1 MWHPKDFEV
10 DYRILLNKTDAI
22 LGDKKTKV
30 FLGTIPLITIAP
42 LIKGVGE
49 SYTIHIDEQDLIYF
63 KYYTYFPFDEKYA
76 FKSGNNLNFAEVMH
90 IDNCIREYN
99 KTIKKLVE
107 EHNQKTPNRYF
118 IMDIS
123 KVLDQMAFKRNDAN
137 PTYQFPDYFQF
148 QFPMPNTKYYHADTN
163 GNLKQGGI
171 FSLDGVHPSAI
182 AHGIIAYEILKVM
195 QNAGV
200 QDANPNNLDWKAIF
214 DSDLLYKSPITVMHE
229 IYDNSKLIELILY
242 ITKKMTC

>member
-1 MWHPKDFEV
+1 
-10 DYRILLNKTDAI
+10 
-22 LGDKKTKV
+22 
-30 FLGTIPLITIAP
+30 
-42 LIKGVGE
+42 
-49 SYTIHIDEQDLIYF
+49 
-63 KYYTYFPFDEKYA
+63 
-76 FKSGNNLNFAEVMH
+76 MH